1 MAINRSSGTRKILLE
16 PAAWSILMPVMVLT
30 FTLGTPGHA
39 VATRRVLHVR
49 EEKADGGGERFREG
63 ECQRQTVSVPGSRG
77 MRERVRGGP
86 RLQGDDQGVQ
96 HHDQV
101 TRGATG
107 NLGDFERML
116 LPSPGSSL
124 VLAVQRRM
132 TKEEEGANLFCLRV
146 DAV

>member
-39 VATRRVLHVR
+39 VAIRRVLHVH

-63 ECQRQTVSVPGSRG
+63 EGQRQTVSVPGSRG
-77 MRERVRGGP
+77 MRERVQGGP

-101 TRGATG
+101 T
-107 NLGDFERML
+107 
-116 LPSPGSSL
+116 
-124 VLAVQRRM
+124 
-132 TKEEEGANLFCLRV
+132 
-146 DAV
+146 

>member
-1 MAINRSSGTRKILLE
+1 MILLE
-16 PAAWSILMPVMVLT
+16 PVRSILMPVMVLT

-39 VATRRVLHVR
+39 VAIRRVLHVR

-63 ECQRQTVSVPGSRG
+63 EGQRQTVKCTRGSLG

-101 TRGATG
+101 T
-107 NLGDFERML
+107 
-116 LPSPGSSL
+116 
-124 VLAVQRRM
+124 
-132 TKEEEGANLFCLRV
+132 
-146 DAV
+146 